1 MVTWRKKWQP
11 VPAFLPG
18 EFHGQKPPSMESQ
31 RVEHDWVN
39 KKKKKKGRAF
49 SFAEYDCITMAYNT
63 IYNPCLD
70 CR

>member
-39 KKKKKKGRAF
+39 KKKKKKW
-49 SFAEYDCITMAYNT
+49 
-63 IYNPCLD
+63 
-70 CR
+70 